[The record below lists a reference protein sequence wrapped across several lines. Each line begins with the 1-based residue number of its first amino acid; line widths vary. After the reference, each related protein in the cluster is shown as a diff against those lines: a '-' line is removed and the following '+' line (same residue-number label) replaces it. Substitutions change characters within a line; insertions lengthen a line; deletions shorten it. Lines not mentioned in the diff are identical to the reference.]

1 MNRKLTE
8 QDLLKRLEALP
19 REISPAKDA
28 WPAIAQKIG
37 PQSSAKRQ
45 YSSNR
50 WWFRAAAACVAV
62 AFVAGILLGRQ
73 WDTAPRSPQPESR
86 LASQAYSP
94 QAAGMAG
101 VLAGSELEYQA
112 AFREFVAVGSS
123 REYLPP
129 QTVEKLDAGWVEVLG
144 SGMVHPALF
153 ENVGYDTDRYSGF
166 AFGMGVERIAMLK
179 YGIDDILSHLIAG
192 NYSHL
197 KLSRW

>member
-8 QDLLKRLEALP
+8 QELLERLEALP
-19 REISPAKDA
+19 RELSPAKAA
-28 WPAIAQKIG
+28 WPAIAQQIG

-73 WDTAPRSPQPESR
+73 WDTAPRSAQPESR

-94 QAAGMAG
+94 QAAGLTGAL
-101 VLAGSELEYQA
+101 VASELEYQA
-112 AFREFVAVGSS
+112 AFREFVAVGES

-129 QTVEKLDAGWVEVLG
+129 QTVEKLDAGWVDLREAEAA
-144 SGMVHPALF
+144 MTEALRQ
-153 ENVGYDTDRYSGF
+153 NPGN
-166 AFGMGVERIAMLK
+166 AFLSAKLLELRSRQIDFLKQIAALDQNNRRTT
-179 YGIDDILSHLIAG
+179 I
-192 NYSHL
+192 
-197 KLSRW
+197 

>member
-45 YSSNR
+45 YSSNH

-112 AFREFVAVGSS
+112 AFREFVAVGES
-123 REYLPP
+123 RKYLPP
-129 QTVEKLDAGWVEVLG
+129 HTVEKLDAGWVDLREAEAA
-144 SGMVHPALF
+144 MTEALRQ
-153 ENVGYDTDRYSGF
+153 NPGN
-166 AFGMGVERIAMLK
+166 AFLSAKLLELRSRQIDFLKQIAALDQNNRRTT
-179 YGIDDILSHLIAG
+179 I
-192 NYSHL
+192 
-197 KLSRW
+197 